1 MIAAEAPPE
10 GQTVA
15 RASTLSQPA
24 LRGDVVLVLYA
35 VGWLLVVLALAML
48 VPAAVDAAQ
57 GEPEWRAF
65 TGSAAITLFFGTLLV
80 LSCQGP
86 HREPRV
92 RTAFLLTSLTW
103 LAVALFG
110 SLPFQIGEANLS
122 FTDAVF
128 ETVSGITTTGSTGR
142 RPGCCCGAPCCSC
155 WAASG
160 SS

>member
-1 MIAAEAPPE
+1 
-10 GQTVA
+10 VA
-15 RASTLSQPA
+15 RASTLPRPA

-86 HREPRV
+86 HREPQV
-92 RTAFLLTSLTW
+92 RTAF
-103 LAVALFG
+103 
-110 SLPFQIGEANLS
+110 
-122 FTDAVF
+122 
-128 ETVSGITTTGSTGR
+128 
-142 RPGCCCGAPCCSC
+142 RPA
-155 WAASG
+155 
-160 SS
+160 